1 MLRRTGG
8 TCGRFRFG
16 SVEGNATSQTGARQT
31 CSRANRK
38 NAAVLSSQ
46 DWVGAVSS
54 RAWKSE
60 REREDAMSC
69 VVWEGL
75 FSARG
80 AASQPGDVRHGA
92 VGGGGGGETRRV
104 CRDSGVSL
112 SALQAARRSVTLQW
126 ARRRGVVCQRRHKT
140 SRKRQ
145 RGMCEIPRRGGSL
158 CWSLKEII
166 LEEKGGRA
174 DDRKVDREVFGGGG
188 KPDIASA
195 SAIVEARDGL
205 GAPA

>member
-1 MLRRTGG
+1 MMLRRTGG

-38 NAAVLSSQ
+38 CGSPVLSGLGRCR
-46 DWVGAVSS
+46 VVARVE
-54 RAWKSE
+54 E
-60 REREDAMSC
+60 RERERGCD
-69 VVWEGL
+69 VVRGL
-75 FSARG
+75 GGFILGARRG
-80 AASQPGDVRHGA
+80 VA
-92 VGGGGGGETRRV
+92 TRRCTSRRGGWWWWRGGNSSGV

-112 SALQAARRSVTLQW
+112 SALQAARRSAILQW

-158 CWSLKEII
+158 CWS
-166 LEEKGGRA
+166 
-174 DDRKVDREVFGGGG
+174 
-188 KPDIASA
+188 
-195 SAIVEARDGL
+195 
-205 GAPA
+205 

>member
-1 MLRRTGG
+1 MQPARRGPDRRAV
-8 TCGRFRFG
+8 GRI
-16 SVEGNATSQTGARQT
+16 E
-31 CSRANRK
+31 

-92 VGGGGGGETRRV
+92 VGGGGGGGETRRV
-104 CRDSGVSL
+104 SVATPESLCLLSRLRVGRQYSNGHADAGSYVREDTRLVGRDREGCARFQDAA
-112 SALQAARRSVTLQW
+112 ALFAGLERNYSRRKGR
-126 ARRRGVVCQRRHKT
+126 ARRRP
-140 SRKRQ
+140 
-145 RGMCEIPRRGGSL
+145 EGGQ
-158 CWSLKEII
+158 
-166 LEEKGGRA
+166 GG
-174 DDRKVDREVFGGGG
+174 FWGGG